1 MDRAPLSALPDELC
15 LRVLGYLS
23 AADLLAL
30 ALVSLE
36 MRRLSSDESLWQEL
50 CACNYLP
57 APPAEDTLTL
67 KQWFRR
73 LARSCVVVSDRTRG
87 KMELCVSKPCP
98 CAPSRIGL

>member
-1 MDRAPLSALPDELC
+1 MERAPLSGLPDELC

-23 AADLLAL
+23 ASDLLAL

-36 MRRLSSDESLWQEL
+36 LRRLSSDESLWQEL

-57 APPAEDTLTL
+57 APPLEEMLTL

-87 KMELCVSKPCP
+87 KMELCVPHRASRCL
-98 CAPSRIGL
+98 SRIGL